1 METKKRVRRVH
12 TREFKAETV
21 ALVRTGGRNAGQV
34 ARELGLAD
42 SLVRAWV
49 RQADVDA
56 GRGPAGALT
65 TAEKEELSQLRREV
79 KVLRM
84 EREILKRG
92 GHLLRQ
98 GERVKFAFIS
108 EEKVAFPVAV
118 LCRLLAVSPSGF
130 YAMHG
135 RPRSLH
141 ARRDDKLAEQVVEA
155 HAASK
160 GRYGSPRVHAELKA
174 AGERVGRK
182 RVARLMR
189 EKKLAARTRRRF
201 RTTTDSKHDFPIA
214 PNVLERNFTASAP
227 DRAWVTDIT
236 FVWTAQGWLYLAVIL
251 DLFSRRVV
259 GWATSQN
266 VDRYL
271 ALAALDTALARR
283 RPAVGLVH
291 HSDRGSTYA
300 SSDYRK
306 ALDARGLECSMS
318 RKGDCWDN
326 AVAES
331 FFSTLKRE
339 LEGIDDFESRAGAAL
354 SIGDYIDGF
363 YNLQRRHS
371 AINYTSPVEFE
382 LIHSMQRA
390 AA

>member
-1 METKKRVRRVH
+1 M
-12 TREFKAETV
+12 
-21 ALVRTGGRNAGQV
+21 
-34 ARELGLAD
+34 
-42 SLVRAWV
+42 
-49 RQADVDA
+49 
-56 GRGPAGALT
+56 
-65 TAEKEELSQLRREV
+65 
-79 KVLRM
+79 
-84 EREILKRG
+84 
-92 GHLLRQ
+92 
-98 GERVKFAFIS
+98 KFAFIS
-108 EEKVAFPVAV
+108 EEKVAFPVAA

-130 YAMHG
+130 YAAQG
-135 RPRSLH
+135 RPRSPH
-141 ARRDDKLAEQVVEA
+141 AGRDDKLAEQVMKA
-155 HAASK
+155 HTASK
-160 GRYGSPRVHAELKA
+160 CRYGSPRVHAELKA

-189 EKKLAARTRRRF
+189 EKRLVARMRRRF

-214 PNVLERNFTASAP
+214 PNVLDRDFTASAP

-236 FVWTAQGWLYLAVIL
+236 FLWTAQGWLYLAAIL

-266 VDRYL
+266 VDRHL

-283 RPAVGLVH
+283 RPAAGLVH

-339 LEGIDDFESRAGAAL
+339 LEGIDDFESRAGATL
-354 SIGDYIDGF
+354 SIGHYIDGF
-363 YNLQRRHS
+363 YNIQRRHS
-371 AINYTSPVEFE
+371 AINYTSPIEFE
-382 LIHSMQRA
+382 LIHSVKRA

>member
-1 METKKRVRRVH
+1 
-12 TREFKAETV
+12 
-21 ALVRTGGRNAGQV
+21 
-34 ARELGLAD
+34 
-42 SLVRAWV
+42 
-49 RQADVDA
+49 
-56 GRGPAGALT
+56 
-65 TAEKEELSQLRREV
+65 
-79 KVLRM
+79 
-84 EREILKRG
+84 
-92 GHLLRQ
+92 
-98 GERVKFAFIS
+98 VKFAFIA

-130 YAMHG
+130 YATRG
-135 RPRSLH
+135 RPRSQH
-141 ARRDDKLAEQVVEA
+141 ARRDEDLGKRVADA
-155 HAASK
+155 HLASK
-160 GRYGSPRVHAELKA
+160 RRYGSPRVHAELTA

-189 EKKLAARTRRRF
+189 EKELVGRMRRRF

-214 PNVLERNFTASAP
+214 PNVVARNFTASAP
-227 DRAWVTDIT
+227 DQVWVTDIT
-236 FVWTAQGWLYLAVIL
+236 FLWTAQGWLYLAVIL

-271 ALAALDTALARR
+271 ALAALHTALAKR
-283 RPAVGLVH
+283 RPIAGLVH

-306 ALDARGLECSMS
+306 ALDARGIECSMS

-331 FFSTLKRE
+331 FFATLKRE
-339 LEGIDDFESRAGAAL
+339 LEGIEAMESRTAAII
-354 SIGDYIDGF
+354 SIGEYIDGF
-363 YNLQRRHS
+363 YNLERRHS

-382 LIHSMQRA
+382 LIHSVKRA
-390 AA
+390 A

>member
-1 METKKRVRRVH
+1 M
-12 TREFKAETV
+12 
-21 ALVRTGGRNAGQV
+21 
-34 ARELGLAD
+34 
-42 SLVRAWV
+42 
-49 RQADVDA
+49 
-56 GRGPAGALT
+56 
-65 TAEKEELSQLRREV
+65 
-79 KVLRM
+79 
-84 EREILKRG
+84 
-92 GHLLRQ
+92 
-98 GERVKFAFIS
+98 KFAFIS
-108 EEKVAFPVAV
+108 EEKVAFPVAA

-130 YAMHG
+130 YAAQG
-135 RPRSLH
+135 RPRSPH
-141 ARRDDKLAEQVVEA
+141 AGRDDKLAEQVVKA
-155 HAASK
+155 HTASK

-189 EKKLAARTRRRF
+189 EKRLVARMRRRF

-214 PNVLERNFTASAP
+214 PNVLDRDFTASAP

-236 FVWTAQGWLYLAVIL
+236 FLWTAQGWLYLAAIL

-266 VDRYL
+266 VDRHL

-283 RPAVGLVH
+283 RPAAGLVH

-339 LEGIDDFESRAGAAL
+339 LEGIDDFESRAGATL

-363 YNLQRRHS
+363 YNIQRRHS
-371 AINYTSPVEFE
+371 AINYTSPIEFE
-382 LIHSMQRA
+382 LIHSVKRA